1 LRDTGDYEAA
11 RKAFT
16 ARQPMGRIGTSEEIA
31 SIVLWLA
38 SDDAKYTTGQNFIL
52 DGGITI

>member
-1 LRDTGDYEAA
+1 
-11 RKAFT
+11 
-16 ARQPMGRIGTSEEIA
+16 MGRIGTAEEIA

-38 SDDAKYTTGQNFIL
+38 SDDAKYATGQNFII